1 MNKFRKFLIGMLV
14 AASAVCVGGAVAC
27 NGDDSGQNAPAY
39 YKLDLDGRGFDIVFE
54 GALAEVDEDGKDF
67 IFSGGV
73 KAGVE
78 VRFKVQPG
86 VNTVGNPIV
95 KVNGTTLAPDSD
107 KVYSFVMERDTEIS
121 VTGLNTLHTMK
132 LTSIKETTNDDG
144 QKIREERRIKFY
156 DEDGKELKS
165 EKTYDEYGNLLS
177 EEMRVEAGEDFKFA
191 LWTSPYYTDG
201 FTVKC
206 GYEVLESDGVVPGTN
221 LKLYTVSG
229 VASDGEIDVIELEQQ
244 LSFANHDDPVTYGDG
259 TEANPYKISK
269 AIDLFYMSAMIKDQF
284 NSSRFSSCYYELQND
299 IDLDGEQ
306 LYVIGDASESWSV
319 FNGHFNG
326 NGHTISNFYIT
337 DLTYD
342 EETSDPKYLPYV
354 GLFGYVSAF
363 VQPDYSIRTATIKDL
378 TLKDF
383 TVDAHPGEAEDSS
396 TVGSLV
402 GFGVGVE
409 ISGCRAEDGDITVIN
424 DDNQLVMVGG
434 LVGRLQ
440 GAYVAATNLTST
452 ASAFVRSS
460 STDVSVRGTGS
471 PRSAGGVVGYLISA
485 DESAIAYVMNSY
497 SEGSVTGAMHSGG
510 IVGTLGRFSTVVGS
524 YSTANVSAKNT
535 LDGLNISPE
544 FKCAYA
550 GGIAGYAEECA
561 VIYGCYA
568 ANDNRLSADAEAN
581 NPALTGA
588 FAGGYAVANAK
599 AADLTNYI
607 EYNNSTSVT
616 GHPASVFQ
624 GLGWS
629 DDDWDFSGG
638 LPALKNADGARTVKI
653 VAQMKDN
660 AATKFETNLSGVAPM
675 SYWYVNGLD
684 EYVQGSGTL
693 RSWGYYFDE
702 AMEKRVPFG
711 FVPFTAETT
720 LYFGYAD
727 YSEVAGN
734 YYLEETPYSN
744 GGYIKLTADGNAEL
758 RNGGLYHACS
768 YAYDGEKIVIY
779 RSALAALSFS
789 DAEINGGHF
798 AYGGSV
804 NANGVLTLEA
814 SLTLLNPEY
823 NENNAATTSQYV
835 NQEAALSA
843 LKEVEFACG
852 EYQDANGVTYLF
864 RKNGTG
870 IMTNGNVRRAF
881 TFLPAGTSFN
891 ITLDRQVEVT
901 VSGGAITSIGGVDIQ
916 LKDKFSGSWQADANS
931 FTVFTFD
938 GLGAAKMSVVGQTAK
953 EGTYTFVKDNEIKIT
968 IDGTDYKGT
977 LNSDGNVVIEGVTY
991 YVSDGFT
998 GKWFMVTGDEW
1009 IEVTLGGTGTEGYGI
1024 ATIDYAGGE
1033 PRSFEAQ
1040 YDVMNVDG
1048 GSYLR
1053 VFVGDVQYGALEYN
1067 GDRSADGYFYSLSR
1081 DKFETFTFYLYD
1093 GVRGVWTGVNDD
1105 FDSVTFN
1112 GRSASAEDC
1121 EVVVNTAGNA
1131 VKRGKYTLNGNTGT
1145 MTVGGKEYA
1154 LSYSEEENK
1163 VTLGRVS
1170 DGGTLSEQ
1178 LARRDEWYQIKL
1190 YEGETVYEFDGKS
1203 NVGGHVK
1210 VRENGAVTETL
1221 EYTLNGSTVSIDG
1234 VALTPGANGYSWKG
1248 KTLKFKSGF
1257 VGDWIVSGTDKLLT
1271 IAEVGG
1277 TLEAAVTCTGV
1288 SGTYNFSYSLT
1299 DKTLT
1304 LTEGEIV
1311 TVIKL
1316 MNASEMSI
1324 SRRTATKTY
1333 NYNSAKEETADAYK
1347 GLYEGEDGTWLL
1359 DGLGNCRYGSGGAV
1373 FTPTSG
1379 DSVKYTYKINTLGI
1393 PYIRGAEN
1401 VLFVEAEDGEE
1412 GYVKGGVTYKTVAVN
1427 AYYDRTVFDYDSE
1440 TRATYLFDGIS
1451 TVWLKEGNDYT
1462 AAYKYEIVTATR
1474 CELIAL
1480 DTGVRKNATMEQVG
1494 LNIRIKIEAQKTA
1507 TAGEG
1512 ANAVT
1517 YALGVATLWKIN
1529 ADGSYEK
1536 AFGMTAT
1543 EKANEYLLT
1552 DGEGNKYNAILKE
1565 GEEGNTLEIKPVKA
1579 TEQA

>member
-27 NGDDSGQNAPAY
+27 NGDSGQNAPAY
-39 YKLDLDGRGFDIVFE
+39 YKLDLDGQGFDIVFE
-54 GALAEVDEDGKDF
+54 GALAEVDKDGNDF

-86 VNTVGNPIV
+86 VNTVGNPVV
-95 KVNGTTLAPDSD
+95 KVNGTALTPDSD
-107 KVYSFVMERDTEIS
+107 KVYSFVMERDSEIS

-132 LTSIKETTNDDG
+132 LTSVKETTDADG
-144 QKIREERRIKFY
+144 QKTREERRIKFY
-156 DEDGKELKS
+156 DENGKELKS
-165 EKTYDEYGNLLS
+165 EKNYDENGNLLS

-206 GYEVLESDGVVPGTN
+206 GYEVLESDGVIPGTN
-221 LKLYTVSG
+221 LKLYTVHG
-229 VASDGEIDVIELEQQ
+229 VAADGEIDVIELEQQ
-244 LSFANHDDPVTYGDG
+244 LSFANHNDPATYGDG

-306 LYVIGDASESWSV
+306 LYVIGDATESWSV

-342 EETSDPKYLPYV
+342 EETFAPKYLPYV
-354 GLFGYVSAF
+354 GLFGYMSAF
-363 VQPDYSIRTATIKDL
+363 VNPDYSIRPASVKNL

-383 TVDAHPGEAEDSS
+383 TIDAHPNEAEDSS
-396 TVGSLV
+396 MVGSLV

-409 ISGCRAEDGDITVIN
+409 ISGCRAEDGEITVTN

-440 GAYVAATNLTST
+440 GAYVAASGETST
-452 ASAFVRSS
+452 ATAFVRSS

-485 DESAIAYVMNSY
+485 DENAIAYVMNSY

-524 YSTANVSAKNT
+524 YSDAKVTAKNT
-535 LDGLNISPE
+535 LDGLNVADE

-550 GGIAGYAEECA
+550 GGIAGYAEESA

-568 ANDNRLSADAEAN
+568 ANDNKLSADAEGN

-588 FAGGYAVANAK
+588 YAGGYAVANAK
-599 AADLTNYI
+599 AADLTDYI
-607 EYNNSTSVT
+607 EYNNATAVT

-629 DDDWDFSGG
+629 DDDWDYTDG
-638 LPALKNADGARTVKI
+638 LPTIKNADGARTVKI
-653 VAQMKDN
+653 VAQLKGN
-660 AATKFETNLSGVAPM
+660 AATKFESSLSGIAPM
-675 SYWYVNGLD
+675 SYWYGNGLD

-711 FVPFTAETT
+711 FVPFKAETT
-720 LYFGYAD
+720 LYFNYAD

-734 YYLEETPYSN
+734 YYFEETPYSN
-744 GGYIKLTADGNAEL
+744 GAYIKLTADGSAEL
-758 RNGGLYHACS
+758 RNGGLHHACS
-768 YAYDGEKIVIY
+768 YAYDGEKIIVY
-779 RSALAALSFS
+779 RSALAALSYS
-789 DAEINGGHF
+789 DVQINGGHF

-814 SLTLLNPEY
+814 NLTLINPDY
-823 NENNAATTSQYV
+823 NESNAATTSQYV
-835 NQEAALSA
+835 SEEAAVSA
-843 LKEVEFACG
+843 LKEAEFAYG
-852 EYQDANGVTYLF
+852 EYQDENGVTYLF
-864 RKNGTG
+864 NRNGTG
-870 IMTNGNVRRAF
+870 LMTNGNVKRTF
-881 TFLPAGTSFN
+881 TFLPAGETFN

-901 VSGGAITSIGGVDIQ
+901 VSNGAITSIGGVDIQ
-916 LKDKFSGSWQADANS
+916 LKDKFTGSWQTDANS

-938 GLGAAKMSVVGQTAK
+938 GLGTAKMTVVGQSAK
-953 EGTYTFVKDNEIKIT
+953 EGTYTHVKDNEIEIT
-968 IDGTDYKGT
+968 IDSVKYKAT
-977 LNSDGNVVIEGVTY
+977 LTGGNVVIEGVTY

-998 GKWFMVTGDEW
+998 GKWFMVNGDEW
-1009 IEVTLGGTGTEGYGI
+1009 IEVTLGGTGTEGYGV
-1024 ATIDYAGGE
+1024 ATIDYAGGA
-1033 PRSFEAQ
+1033 PRSFDAK
-1040 YDVMNVDG
+1040 YDVMNADG
-1048 GSYLR
+1048 SSYLR
-1053 VFVGDVQYGALEYN
+1053 VYVGDVQYGALEYKGN
-1067 GDRSADGYFYSLSR
+1067 RSAEGYFYSLSR
-1081 DKFETFTFYLYD
+1081 DRFETFTFYIYD
-1093 GVRGVWTGVNDD
+1093 AIRGVWTGVSDD
-1105 FDSVTFN
+1105 LDSVTFN

-1121 EVVVNTAGNA
+1121 EVVVSTAGNV
-1131 VKRGKYTLNGNTGT
+1131 VKRGKYTLSGNSGT
-1145 MTVGGKEYA
+1145 MTVGGKEYT
-1154 LSYSEEENK
+1154 LVYSEEENK
-1163 VTLGRVS
+1163 VTLSRVA
-1170 DGGTLSEQ
+1170 DGGTLSDL

-1190 YEGETVYEFDGKS
+1190 YDGETEYEFDGKS

-1210 VRENGAVTETL
+1210 VKENGAVTETL
-1221 EYTLNGSTVSIDG
+1221 AYTVEGNTVSIDG
-1234 VALTPGANGYSWKG
+1234 VALTPNANGYGWKNN
-1248 KTLKFKSGF
+1248 KTLKFRTGF
-1257 VGDWIVSGTDKLLT
+1257 VGEWLVSGTDKLLT

-1277 TLEAAVTCTGV
+1277 NFEAAVTCTGV

-1316 MNASEMSI
+1316 MGNSEMSI
-1324 SRRTATKTY
+1324 NRKTATQSY
-1333 NYNSAKEETADAYK
+1333 NYNCAKKEMADEYK

-1379 DSVKYTYKINTLGI
+1379 DPVKYTYKINTLGI
-1393 PYIRGAEN
+1393 PFIRGAEN
-1401 VLFVEAEDGEE
+1401 VLFVEADDGN
-1412 GYVKGGVTYKTVAVN
+1412 GYAKDGVTYKTVAVN
-1427 AYYDRTVFDYDSE
+1427 SYYERTVYDYGGE
-1440 TRATYLFDGIS
+1440 TRATYYFDGIS
-1451 TVWLKEGNDYT
+1451 TVWLKEDNDYT
-1462 AAYKYEIVTATR
+1462 AAYKYEIVSGSR
-1474 CELIAL
+1474 CELIDL
-1480 DTGVRKNATMEQVG
+1480 DTGVRMNALMEQVG
-1494 LNIRIKIEAQKTA
+1494 LNISIKIEAQKTA

-1517 YALGVATLWKIN
+1517 YALGIVTLWKIN

-1543 EKANEYLLT
+1543 DNANEYVLT
-1552 DGEGNKYNAILKE
+1552 DGDGNKYNAILKE
-1565 GEEGNTLEIKPVKA
+1565 GKEGNTLEITPV
-1579 TEQA
+1579 QA